1 MTGAEWFE
9 AYALASGNGLTAMAI
24 LLTMVSGYMGIA
36 FLVGEKL
43 STTQVAMANSVYIL
57 AGASVLMAN
66 YGNVLDSATAR
77 AEASRLISEMKP
89 IFATGSSV
97 DVMAFTVA
105 GINALFIV
113 ISLIFMWQV
122 RHPKGRRL

>member
-9 AYALASGNGLTAMAI
+9 AYAIASNNGLTALAI

-43 STTQVAMANSVYIL
+43 STTQVALANTVYIL
-57 AGASVLMAN
+57 GATSVLLSN
-66 YGNVLDSATAR
+66 YGSVLDSATAR
-77 AEASRLISEMKP
+77 AEAAQLVSELKP
-89 IFATGSSV
+89 IANISASSE
-97 DVMAFTVA
+97 VMSLAVA
-105 GINALFIV
+105 GINALFII

-122 RHPKGRRL
+122 RHPKTK